1 MIKGESIMSDNKVT
15 RIIVGGHPT
24 GIIGLQ
30 PILEKVAK
38 EFTGRTD
45 DEIKAELLKRLSE
58 QNYISSKTKDVYGQ
72 AFLGEYKQFVGESF
86 EDTEAG
92 GLEIKVLGMG
102 CPRCE
107 KLEQDLMSM
116 MAELNIAAGLEHVRD
131 PIEIANYG
139 VIGSPALIINGSV
152 KAVGSVPPKN
162 KLKEWLLEAT
172 KTATE

>member
-1 MIKGESIMSDNKVT
+1 MTEDKIT
-15 RIIVGGHPT
+15 RINVGGQPT

-30 PILEKVAK
+30 PILEEVAK
-38 EFTGRTD
+38 EFKQKTD
-45 DEIKAELLKRLSE
+45 DEIKNELLKRLSKK
-58 QNYISSKTKDVYGQ
+58 NYISSGIKDSYSQ
-72 AFLGEYKQFVGESF
+72 AFLREYKKFVGEPF
-86 EDTEAG
+86 EDQDSG
-92 GLEIKVLGMG
+92 RLEIKVLGAG

-107 KLEQDLMSM
+107 KLEQDLMAL
-116 MAELNIAAGLEHVRD
+116 MAELNIAADLEHVRD

-162 KLKEWLLEAT
+162 KLKEWLLKAT